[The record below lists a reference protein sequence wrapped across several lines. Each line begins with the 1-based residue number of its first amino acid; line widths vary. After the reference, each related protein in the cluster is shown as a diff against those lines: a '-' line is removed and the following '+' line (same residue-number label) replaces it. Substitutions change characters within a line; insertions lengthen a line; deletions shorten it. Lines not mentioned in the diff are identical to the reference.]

1 MEKYVNETPFQHD
14 DVKLFEY
21 LYFLSSKYATDR
33 RFKLD
38 TRQLEAFS
46 LQCACKCFDLL
57 QDNLKPFSTLF
68 DEVNYDIRMGLFV
81 EKECKLGESDF
92 LFKNHII
99 DLLQYS
105 KFNGYSD
112 ISRFSEYIDSFMRRI
127 PKRKHSSEWD
137 NLYISV
143 LYSFYFTL
151 CDLNSHV
158 FEYLNQ
164 YDVKVVL
171 YNTNIIYKPYV
182 RTLVTE
188 LLCNL
193 RDSFD
198 KTISVK
204 SETIYTLHLK
214 ELLTHEEC

>member
-1 MEKYVNETPFQHD
+1 MEKYVSTTPFQED

-21 LYFLSSKYATDR
+21 LYFLSYKYATER
-33 RFKLD
+33 KFRLD
-38 TRQLEAFS
+38 SRQLESFC

-57 QDNLKPFSTLF
+57 QNSVQPFSKLF
-68 DEVNYDIRMGLFV
+68 DEVNYDIRVGLFV
-81 EKECKLGESDF
+81 EKESKLDESDF

-112 ISRFSEYIDSFMRRI
+112 ISKFSEYIESFMNRI
-127 PKRKHSSEWD
+127 PKRRHSSEWN

-151 CDLNSHV
+151 CSLKSHV
-158 FEYLNQ
+158 FEYLKQ
-164 YDVKVVL
+164 YNIEVIL
-171 YNTNIIYKPYV
+171 YNTDPLYKPYI

-198 KTISVK
+198 RTVSVK
-204 SETIYTLHLK
+204 SETIYTLHLR